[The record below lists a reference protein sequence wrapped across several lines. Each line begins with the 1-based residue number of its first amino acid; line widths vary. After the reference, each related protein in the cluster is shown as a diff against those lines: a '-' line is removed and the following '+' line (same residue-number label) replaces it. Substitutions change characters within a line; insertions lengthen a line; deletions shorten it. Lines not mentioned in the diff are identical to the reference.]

1 MSGQVH
7 FLSTMNPAPNLGQP
21 VYVLPQNKKRTLIP
35 KTLLLVGLGVIF
47 YLGILLNVAVLN
59 LNAEEETLVKLIALI
74 VLAII
79 VGAGIFLD
87 YHQASQPHT
96 FYQDRLIVEK
106 KEHFYHAIEKVERK
120 QNFWDKLFK
129 TYSVDLGEDVVLR
142 NIPLTI
148 PIEGYIQQL
157 VAYAKRTQ

>member
-1 MSGQVH
+1 MI
-7 FLSTMNPAPNLGQP
+7 TMNPSVNLGQP
-21 VYVLPQNKKRTLIP
+21 LYVLPQNKKRTLIP
-35 KTLLLVGLGVIF
+35 KTLLLVVLGAIF
-47 YLGILLNVAVLN
+47 YLGVLLNVSLLK
-59 LNAEEETLVKLIALI
+59 LNAGEETLVKIIALI
-74 VLAII
+74 VLTLII
-79 VGAGIFLD
+79 GIGIFLD

-96 FYQDRLIVEK
+96 FYQDRLVVEK

-129 TYSVDLGEDVVLR
+129 TYSVDLGEGVVLR

-157 VAYAKRTQ
+157 IEYAKGKQ

>member
-1 MSGQVH
+1 
-7 FLSTMNPAPNLGQP
+7 MNPSVNLGQP
-21 VYVLPQNKKRTLIP
+21 LYVLPQNKKRTLIP
-35 KTLLLVGLGVIF
+35 KTLLLVVLGVIF
-47 YLGILLNVAVLN
+47 YLGILLNVTLLN
-59 LNAEEETLVKLIALI
+59 LTAEEDTMVKIIGLV
-74 VLAII
+74 VLTII
-79 VGAGIFLD
+79 VGIGIFLD

-96 FYQDRLIVEK
+96 FYQDRLVVEK

-129 TYSVDLGEDVVLR
+129 TYSVDLGEGIVLR

-157 VAYAKRTQ
+157 IAYAKRRQ

>member
-1 MSGQVH
+1 
-7 FLSTMNPAPNLGQP
+7 MNPLVNLGQP
-21 VYVLPQNKKRTLIP
+21 LYVLPQNKKRTLIP
-35 KTLLLVGLGVIF
+35 KTLLLVVLGAIF
-47 YLGILLNVAVLN
+47 YLGILLNVTLLN
-59 LNAEEETLVKLIALI
+59 LTAEEDTMVKIIGLVILI
-74 VLAII
+74 II
-79 VGAGIFLD
+79 VGIGIFLD

-129 TYSVDLGEDVVLR
+129 TYSVDLGESVVLR

-157 VAYAKRTQ
+157 IAYAKGRQ